1 MTPEARP
8 TTPYRPLDI
17 TIPFPELA
25 AHARTAT
32 LLHPRRGT
40 PTAADSS
47 VGGPLLWPADEAWPV
62 CGTAHGRVYGVRP
75 ERARRYERMVEAAYA
90 RPRPADAEGLPYTEA
105 ELAELAEM
113 SDAGYQPDRHD
124 GSPLPLLAVAQF
136 YARDIPDLAPFA
148 PPGTDLLQ
156 VLWCPF
162 TGHDD
167 APDGDYGPS
176 TRLVWRQ
183 AAEVTER
190 LRDQPE
196 PPIVERKHFLP
207 NPCVLSPERVVDY
220 PFGDYLPKE
229 LDERIQAW
237 EDAFT
242 ERAGDAAPLYQ
253 YDLSLAPGWK
263 IGGWDS
269 WHRTDLVRV
278 FCGECATEMRLL
290 LTIDSG
296 GGAPSWLPY
305 DEAARTWDGT
315 TPPSLYGPTGISA
328 SRDEYRAF
336 TCPTNPTHPH
346 RMSSQ

>member
-1 MTPEARP
+1 MRP

-17 TIPFPELA
+17 TIPFPELTA
-25 AHARTAT
+25 YARTAT
-32 LLHPRRGT
+32 LLHPRRGA

-62 CGTAHGRVYGVRP
+62 CREAHGRARGIRP
-75 ERARRYERMVEAAYA
+75 DRARRYERLVEAVWA
-90 RPRPADAEGLPYTEA
+90 RPRPAGAVGLPYTAAEWAEVDAMTEA
-105 ELAELAEM
+105 A
-113 SDAGYQPDRHD
+113 YQPDRHD
-124 GSPLPLLAVAQF
+124 GSPLPLLALAQF
-136 YARDIPDLAPFA
+136 YARDVPDLAAFA
-148 PPGTDLLQ
+148 PAGTDLLQ

-167 APDGDYGPS
+167 AVAGDHGPA
-176 TRLVWRQ
+176 TRLLWRRS
-183 AAEVTER
+183 AEVREVR
-190 LRDQPE
+190 ARQPE
-196 PPIVERKHFLP
+196 PPIVERRHYLP
-207 NPCVLSPERVVDY
+207 EPCVLFPERVVEY
-220 PFGDYLPKE
+220 PFAEYLPKE

-237 EDAFT
+237 EDAAVA
-242 ERAGDAAPLYQ
+242 RAGDAAPLYQ

-278 FCGECATEMRLL
+278 FCGSCGTEMRLL

-305 DEAARTWDGT
+305 DEARAAWDGT
-315 TPPSLYGPTGISA
+315 RPPSLHGPTGISA

-336 TCPTNPTHPH
+336 VCPSDPAHPH